1 MEPVNAK
8 WGSRAWF
15 EARFDTPPDEGD
27 AWGHRWRA
35 SQRLRHD
42 RTLEIVRRLQSEGGL
57 DVLDVGCGLGE
68 FSAAMAAVHST
79 NRVVGVELSEAAVNL
94 ARETNAGVD
103 FRVGALPDLPV
114 PDAAFDLVTALEV
127 LYYLDG
133 ADRRAAVRELRR
145 VLRPGGHLA
154 FSSALDDGRRYF
166 TESGAVALLEPA
178 FVVEEVRTLH
188 GRLYGVLERPFL
200 KLRTKL
206 RRVADATGPIG
217 GIARFCRRSIKVIL
231 GFETPAWFLE
241 RLARLLPGR
250 PGRSHVMIVARK
262 EDDGVA

>member
-1 MEPVNAK
+1 MPVKAN

-15 EARFDTPPDEGD
+15 DARFDTPPGEGD

-35 SQRLRHD
+35 SQRLRHYYS
-42 RTLEIVRRLQSEGGL
+42 LEIVRRLQSEGGL
-57 DVLDVGCGLGE
+57 DILDVGCGLGE
-68 FSAAMAAVHST
+68 FSAAMAAVHPA
-79 NRVVGVELSEAAVNL
+79 NRVVGVELSEAAVSQ
-94 ARETNAGVD
+94 AREAHTELE
-103 FRVGALPDLPV
+103 FRVGSLPDLPV

-127 LYYLDG
+127 LYYLDA
-133 ADRRAAVRELRR
+133 ADRRAAVQELRR

-178 FVVEEVRTLH
+178 FVVEEVCTLH

-200 KLRTKL
+200 KLRTRL
-206 RRVADATGPIG
+206 RGVADAPGPIG
-217 GIARFCRRSIKVIL
+217 AISRFYRRSIKVIL